1 VVQTTTGSDILA
13 QSDKLLN
20 SIKYDITDYG
30 IGNLPLSLA
39 SSKYADYFCDPINGV
54 VVRASH
60 NGNEAI
66 SVIYNCNSF
75 FGNRLKAFNGPLLAS
90 TQNYPD
96 YPNMPVPTIYGFIDK
111 FTGNY
116 IIAAE
121 KIDRWQNGQQRLL
134 QSAFTISFS
143 DNENKFI
150 SFLSFESEAGG
161 SIGNLLC
168 TFKNGILYTHDGD
181 NPCNYYGV
189 QYAASITA
197 IANQN
202 FLNDKAYLAIRES
215 ASCVWYGEDVNTSLG
230 QQSKIP
236 AAAFRILEGNPCAPF
251 YRDIKS
257 AGGLANG
264 VPLKGKWLSIKLTI
278 TPSAIQT
285 ISVVVVKYNAY
296 PH

>member
-1 VVQTTTGSDILA
+1 MVQTTTGSDILA